1 MTSTHWP
8 HQQHKLLR
16 ILAYPTT
23 HYLLPAVE
31 WSNQKFVGPS
41 LQVYGLGTPP
51 DTDPKAN

>member
-23 HYLLPAVE
+23 LYLLPAVE

-41 LQVYGLGTPP
+41 LQVYGLGTPLE
-51 DTDPKAN
+51 TDPN